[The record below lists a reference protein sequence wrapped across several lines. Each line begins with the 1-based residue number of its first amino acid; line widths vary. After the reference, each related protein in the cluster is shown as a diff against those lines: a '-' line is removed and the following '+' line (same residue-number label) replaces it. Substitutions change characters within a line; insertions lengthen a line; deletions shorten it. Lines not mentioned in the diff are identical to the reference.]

1 MHTHYV
7 TVGLTLLLLTGAV
20 VAADAKTPQKVH
32 CKGGGTFVEGV
43 ETNIDTDGN
52 GVSAGTGQG
61 AEVCNIGMF
70 VFQEEQEW
78 IPRPVTAACPA
89 GTTEEFYID
98 ATHGQQRAVATDQKT
113 GDQLFAQIT
122 SGTFCLDF
130 SSFPTPPFP
139 FTVSGQNAT
148 TGGTGKYTGATGTG
162 SFHTVGSHIQYGFKG
177 GTGAFGAFG
186 QFTFT
191 ADGTLTL
198 PKGGKDKE
206 D

>member
-1 MHTHYV
+1 MRTRHFTLGIV
-7 TVGLTLLLLTGAV
+7 LLLLTGTVGA
-20 VAADAKTPQKVH
+20 TETRTRQVH
-32 CKGGGTFVEGV
+32 CKGGGTFVAGV
-43 ETNIDTDGN
+43 ETNLDTDGN
-52 GVSAGTGQG
+52 GVSAETSQG
-61 AEVCNIGMF
+61 AEVCNIGRF
-70 VFQEEQEW
+70 VFQEEVEW
-78 IPRPVTAACPA
+78 IRRPVTSACPA
-89 GTTEEFYID
+89 GTTDEFYID

-113 GDQLFAQIT
+113 GDQLFGQIT

-148 TGGTGKYTGATGTG
+148 TRGTGKYTGATGTG
-162 SFHTVGSHIQYGFKG
+162 SFHTVGSYLAAGFKG
-177 GTGAFGAFG
+177 GVFGGFG

-198 PKGGKDKE
+198 PKGGKDTE